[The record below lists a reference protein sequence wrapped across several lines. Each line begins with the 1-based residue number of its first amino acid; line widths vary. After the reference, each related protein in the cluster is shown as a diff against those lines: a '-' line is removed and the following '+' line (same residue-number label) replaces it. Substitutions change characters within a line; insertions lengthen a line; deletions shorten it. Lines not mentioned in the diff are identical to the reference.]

1 MPSENPTVM
10 DEIRAA
16 TATVLVRISYYIHT
30 LAMNLDLPAVMVE
43 MERLHTRDMKKA
55 MKQEAQQAVDS
66 LRNGDTLMGRN

>member
-1 MPSENPTVM
+1 MSSENPTVM

-16 TATVLVRISYYIHT
+16 TATVLVRIAYHIHT
-30 LAMNLDLPAVMVE
+30 LAMNLDLPAVMAE
-43 MERLHTRDMKKA
+43 MERLHLQNMKKA